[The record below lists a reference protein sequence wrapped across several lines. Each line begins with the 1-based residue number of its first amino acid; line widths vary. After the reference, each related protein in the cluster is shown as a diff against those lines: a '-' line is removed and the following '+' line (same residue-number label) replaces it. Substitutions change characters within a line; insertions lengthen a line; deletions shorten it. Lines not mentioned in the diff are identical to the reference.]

1 MISEKKLE
9 ALLTLVSDM
18 DELPGTPD
26 ALDRIINTASENEMF
41 EDELD
46 YVAAARKEEV
56 GRKKENEF

>member
-26 ALDRIINTASENEMF
+26 ALDRIS
-41 EDELD
+41 
-46 YVAAARKEEV
+46 V
-56 GRKKENEF
+56 